1 VTDLAQKS
9 MGFMLG
15 SRDADAG
22 YGFCKGLPSCST
34 AKSTTIKVIL
44 DVDILE
50 HSL

>member
-22 YGFCKGLPSCST
+22 YGFRKGLPS
-34 AKSTTIKVIL
+34 KSTTIKVIL
-44 DVDILE
+44 NVDILE